1 MSFNLGIIGLPNAG
15 KSTIFNALTRA
26 GAQTAGYPFTT
37 IEPNTGI
44 ITLPD
49 SRLYEIAEITKP
61 EKITPTTVEFV
72 DVAGLVRG
80 ASKGEGLGN
89 QFLGH
94 IRNLGA
100 ILHVVRCSV
109 DENVAHPEGEINP
122 RSDIEVVE
130 TELMLADLATVE
142 KRISKV
148 EKAAKSGDKESKESL
163 SVYTEIKGLLDSGK
177 FADNYTPKN
186 DKEKE
191 IFGELNLLT
200 QKPVLFVANIDEVS
214 VRDGNNF
221 SKEVEKIAAERNAPA
236 VIISGKIEEE
246 LLDLDEAERREY
258 LKELGLSETGLIQVI
273 RAGYK
278 LLRLITFYT
287 TVGTELRA
295 WSIPEG
301 THAQKAAG
309 SIHTD
314 MERGF
319 IKAEVISTEHLFQ
332 SGSEHK
338 AKEEGR
344 MRIEGKEY
352 IVKDGDILHI
362 KFNV

>member
-37 IEPNTGI
+37 IEPNSGVV
-44 ITLPD
+44 TLPD
-49 SRLYEIAEITKP
+49 DRLFEIAEITKP
-61 EKITPTTVEFV
+61 EKITPTSVEFV
-72 DVAGLVRG
+72 DVAGLVKG

-100 ILHVVRCSV
+100 ILHVVRCFI
-109 DENVAHPEGEINP
+109 DENVAHPTGEINP
-122 RSDIEVVE
+122 KSDIEVVE
-130 TELMLADLATVE
+130 TELMLADLATLE

-148 EKAAKSGDKESKESL
+148 DKTAKSGDKESKEAL
-163 SVYTEIKGLLDSGK
+163 GVYLEVKELLDSGK
-177 FADNYTPKN
+177 FVDNYIPKN
-186 DKEKE
+186 ERYKA
-191 IFGELNLLT
+191 IFDELNLLT
-200 QKPVLFVANIDEVS
+200 QKPVLFVANIDEAS
-214 VRDGNNF
+214 IPDGNQF
-221 SKEVEKIAAERNAPA
+221 SKEVEKIAQERNTPA
-236 VIISGKIEEE
+236 LIISGKIEEE
-246 LLDLDEAERREY
+246 LLDLDNSERREY
-258 LKELGLSETGLIQVI
+258 LREVGLSETGLIQVI

-278 LLRLITFYT
+278 LLELITFYT

-301 THAQKAAG
+301 TPAQKAAG
-309 SIHTD
+309 SIHSD
-314 MERGF
+314 MEKGF
-319 IKAEVISTEHLFQ
+319 IKAEVISCEDLFQ
-332 SGSEHK
+332 SGTEHK

-344 MRIEGKEY
+344 MRIEGKDYLVE
-352 IVKDGDILHI
+352 DGDILRI

>member
-1 MSFNLGIIGLPNAG
+1 MGIIGLPNAG

-44 ITLPD
+44 VTLPD
-49 SRLYEIAEITKP
+49 SRLFEIAEMTKP

-72 DVAGLVRG
+72 DVAGLVKG

-94 IRNLGA
+94 IRNLSA
-100 ILHVVRCSV
+100 ILHVVRCFI

-130 TELMLADLATVE
+130 TELMLADLATLE

-148 EKAAKSGDKESKESL
+148 EKAAKSGDKESKEVL
-163 SVYTEIKGLLDSGK
+163 AVYSEVKKLLDSGK

-186 DKEKE
+186 ETEKSA
-191 IFGELNLLT
+191 FAELNLFT
-200 QKPVLFVANIDEVS
+200 QKPVLFVANIDES
-214 VRDGNNF
+214 SIPDGNQF
-221 SKEVEKIAAERNAPA
+221 SKEVEKIAQERKIPTI
-236 VIISGKIEEE
+236 IISGKIEEE
-246 LLDLDEAERREY
+246 LLDLDDSERREY
-258 LKELGLSETGLIQVI
+258 LRELGLSETGLIQVI

-301 THAQKAAG
+301 TPAQKAAG

-319 IKAEVISTEHLFQ
+319 IKAEVLSCEDLFQ
-332 SGSEHK
+332 SGTEHK

-352 IVKDGDILHI
+352 LVKDGDILRI